1 MQIMTTKKELVD
13 NGMAH
18 HALSLFSVDVYTSH
32 RFKHQFHGYFRS
44 SSEAYHALFIQAL
57 FSQIG
62 TIEVLALYQGESVP
76 NRERLEP
83 LNVYRRP
90 HLPSVPSL

>member
-1 MQIMTTKKELVD
+1 MQIMTTKNELVESAT
-13 NGMAH
+13 AH
-18 HALSLFSVDVYTSH
+18 SALSLFSVDVYTSH
-32 RFKHQFHGYFRS
+32 RFKHQFYGYFRS
-44 SSEAYHALFIQAL
+44 SSEAYHALFIHAL

-76 NRERLEP
+76 NRKRIEP